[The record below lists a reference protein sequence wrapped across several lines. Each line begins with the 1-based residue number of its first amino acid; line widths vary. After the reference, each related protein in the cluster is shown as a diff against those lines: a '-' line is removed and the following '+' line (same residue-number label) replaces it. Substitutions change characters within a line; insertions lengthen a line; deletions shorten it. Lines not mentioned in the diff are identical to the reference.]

1 MSHLHNES
9 TNYKTT
15 LNQLAEAGLREAL
28 SRYNL
33 SLRNRPEH
41 NLAYMFVEQCQKTP
55 KDYIHSL
62 KVLESFLKRVGDYES
77 LLSIYPQSPSQC
89 PSADL
94 KYVSRYYAYRMHEE
108 GAELKFSNG
117 EVILDVVTHLP
128 IRCLGDWKSF
138 SCAEKLH
145 SALRKQHESINQ
157 NGEYNEKC
165 SACITFFHNGQ
176 INGCIHHHLNPRL
189 TNKGN
194 ITM

>member
-1 MSHLHNES
+1 ML
-9 TNYKTT
+9 
-15 LNQLAEAGLREAL
+15 
-28 SRYNL
+28 
-33 SLRNRPEH
+33 
-41 NLAYMFVEQCQKTP
+41 VEQCQKTP

-62 KVLESFLKRVGDYES
+62 KGLESFLKRVGDYDS
-77 LLSIYPQSPSQC
+77 LLSIHPQSPSEC

-94 KYVSRYYAYRMHEE
+94 KNVSRYYAYRMHEE
-108 GAELKFSNG
+108 GTELKFSNG
-117 EVILDVVTHLP
+117 EAILDVVTHLP

-157 NGEYNEKC
+157 NGEYYEKC

-189 TNKGN
+189 NNKGN
-194 ITM
+194 IAKSSEMKNHENGLNFIPSKPSIIKLRVPTR